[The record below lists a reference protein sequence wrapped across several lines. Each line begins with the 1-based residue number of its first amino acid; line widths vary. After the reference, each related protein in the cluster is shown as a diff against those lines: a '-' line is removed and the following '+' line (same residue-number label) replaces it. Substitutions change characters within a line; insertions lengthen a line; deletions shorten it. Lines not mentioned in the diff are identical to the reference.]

1 MTKFLLIDNQV
12 INLEHLSK
20 ASYIENCRNPITEEV
35 EPALTIYM
43 YGDSEPSE
51 VFTGD
56 AALQLWAMLK
66 DCSLHVYKT
75 TRAATVHK

>member
-20 ASYIENCRNPITEEV
+20 ASYIENCKNPITEEV

-43 YGDSEPSE
+43 YGDSKPSE
-51 VFTGD
+51 VFTGN
-56 AALQLWAMLK
+56 AALQLWTMLK
-66 DCSLHVYKT
+66 GCSLHVYKST
-75 TRAATVHK
+75 KTVPVHK